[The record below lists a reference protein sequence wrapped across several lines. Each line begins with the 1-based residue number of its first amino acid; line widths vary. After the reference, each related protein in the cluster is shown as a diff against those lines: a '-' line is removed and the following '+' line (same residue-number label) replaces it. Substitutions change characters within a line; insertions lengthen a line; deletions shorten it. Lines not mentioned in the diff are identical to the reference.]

1 MSNLNYQA
9 DLFEMKTTKV
19 GSSRESKQTEKARKL
34 ERGKV
39 RKREREKVRKEM
51 RTKKHL
57 IKLNN

>member
-1 MSNLNYQA
+1 
-9 DLFEMKTTKV
+9 MKTTKV
-19 GSSRESKQTEKARKL
+19 GSSRESKETEKARKL
-34 ERGKV
+34 ERGKL